1 MFQMKKP
8 ILFITFLFFLTALMF
23 NCRRDKNVF
32 DTTSNVT
39 FSEDTVLFDTLF
51 TTIGSTTKKFKIY
64 NNAKKTINISNIN
77 LEQGTSSMF
86 RINVNGF
93 AGTNFE
99 NIEIPGED
107 SIFVFVEVTIDPN
120 NGTTPMIVEDKINFY
135 ANGNEQSVILNAFGQ
150 DAYFHVNEVITSST
164 TWQNDKPHVIYN
176 YLAVDSAQ
184 TLTIP
189 GGTKVHAFNNSLLYV
204 YKSSLL
210 VQGSLG
216 NEVTFEQSRTEDFIL
231 SNADSVA
238 GQWRGIYFFAPQNSK
253 IEYAKIKNATIG
265 IQVDTLKGQDSVILE
280 NVRIDNSSFAAIV
293 TQGGNVY
300 ANSCIFGNAGSYSCF
315 LSIGGSLFFDHC
327 TFGNYWPSQRNSAL
341 FALKDYYE
349 SGNTTY
355 SRPFSK
361 AIFKNS
367 IIYGNNE
374 NEIAI
379 DTLSRIYV
387 GGSIPNFKFINSLIQ
402 SEDPVSNSLFY
413 TSCWKALDPGF
424 SDPLFWD
431 FHTNNTSSINQKG
444 TNTNPISDLDGN
456 SRNST
461 GNDLGAYNAP

>member
-1 MFQMKKP
+1 MKKSFQ
-8 ILFITFLFFLTALMF
+8 FIFTLCLIIITMA

-32 DTTSNVT
+32 DTSSDVS
-39 FSEDTVLFDTLF
+39 FSTDTILFDTLF

-64 NNAKKTINISNIN
+64 NNSKKAINISNIN
-77 LEQGTSSMF
+77 LGLGTSSMY

-99 NIEIPGED
+99 NVEIPGED

-120 NGTTPMIVEDKINFY
+120 NSTIPMIAEDKINFLT
-135 ANGNEQSVILNAFGQ
+135 NGKEQAVVLNAFGQ
-150 DAYFHVNEVITSST
+150 DAYFHVSEIITTNT

-176 YLAVDSAQ
+176 YVAVDSAQ

-189 GGTKVHAFNNSLLYV
+189 GGTNVYAFNNSFLYI
-204 YKSSLL
+204 YKSSLQ
-210 VQGSLG
+210 VQGSLS

-253 IEYAKIKNATIG
+253 MEYAKIKNATIG
-265 IQVDTLKGQDSVILE
+265 IQIDTLDGLDSVILE
-280 NVRIDNSSFAAIV
+280 NVRVDNSSFAAIV

-300 ANSCIFGNAGSYSCF
+300 ANSCLFGNSGSYSSY
-315 LSIGGSLFFDHC
+315 LSIGGSLYFDHC
-327 TFGNYWPSQRNSAL
+327 TFGNYWPTQRNTTL

-349 SGNTTY
+349 ANNSIY
-355 SRPFSK
+355 ARPFSK
-361 AIFKNS
+361 AVIKNS
-367 IIYGNNE
+367 IIYGTND

-379 DTLSRIYV
+379 DTLNRTLV
-387 GGSIPNFKFINSLIQ
+387 GGLAPNFSFINCLIK
-402 SEDPVSNSLFY
+402 SEDPVTNANFY
-413 TSCWKALDPGF
+413 TSCWNGLNPGF

-431 FHTNNTSSINQKG
+431 FHTGNSAPTDQKG

-456 SRNST
+456 ARSLS
-461 GNDLGAYNAP
+461 GNDLGAYNQP